1 MKPEGD
7 GQERPLGEEGT
18 GLRTG
23 QGTAGWDKEA
33 GQVRRLWS
41 K

>member
-7 GQERPLGEEGT
+7 GQEKPLGEEGT

-23 QGTAGWDKEA
+23 QGTAGWDK
-33 GQVRRLWS
+33 GVG
-41 K
+41 